1 MDNLSSAINS
11 LLETVKTEKLSA
23 FDVAQELSNLSRQV
37 SELEKA
43 NQNLTNAV
51 KQLEKELLEAN
62 EKNSK
67 VQNLLTREREL
78 EKENTA
84 LQQERSKFE
93 QECFRFD
100 IEKTYMQKEV
110 INMKEILSAI
120 LARKEIDENYY
131 GGTNGANWSRYERT
145 WKPGLE
151 K

>member
-1 MDNLSSAINS
+1 MKKLKGAESFNPRES
-11 LLETVKTEKLSA
+11 LRK
-23 FDVAQELSNLSRQV
+23 R
-37 SELEKA
+37 
-43 NQNLTNAV
+43 
-51 KQLEKELLEAN
+51 
-62 EKNSK
+62 
-67 VQNLLTREREL
+67 TRRF
-78 EKENTA
+78 
-84 LQQERSKFE
+84 QQERSKFE

-110 INMKEILSAI
+110 IKYEKILSAI